1 MAKSRKT
8 SAKTAFHFKM
18 VTEINNAIY
27 QLRRRVLRTQRVPV
41 ISYRE
46 MLRLIAPEEHVER
59 LMQAR
64 DLIDIGRYT
73 ARTTDARVYLRH
85 RNHNVGVTFEVSG
98 EIGTPAMPR
107 IPIWLDHFPENRDLV
122 MALGECGRQFADIT
136 IDWDEVQSVFNYLNK
151 VCSNPAQVRYIW
163 PAISGLLSM
172 REELAGLRS
181 SLSQHVLPK
190 SLPTLPVEVRQAC
203 RRTAATVAMALMLPP
218 LEDDAMPTP
227 DVEITFMITDGV
239 DRG

>member
-8 SAKTAFHFKM
+8 SAKTAFHPKM
-18 VTEINNAIY
+18 TTEIHNAIG

-46 MLRLIAPEEHVER
+46 MLRLIAPAEHIET

-64 DLIDIGRYT
+64 ELIDIGRYT

-85 RNHNVGVTFEVSG
+85 RNRNVGVTFEVSG
-98 EIGTPAMPR
+98 DLGTPAMPYR
-107 IPIWLDHFPENRDLV
+107 PIWLDHFPENRDLV
-122 MALGECGRQFADIT
+122 MALGECGKQFADIT
-136 IDWDEVQSVFNYLNK
+136 IDWDEVEQVFKYLND
-151 VCSNPAQVRYIW
+151 VCKHPAQVRYLW
-163 PAISGLLSM
+163 PAIGGLLSM
-172 REELAGLRS
+172 RDELAGLRS

-203 RRTAATVAMALMLPP
+203 RRSAATVAMALMLPP

-227 DVEITFMITDGV
+227 DVEIEFRIMD
-239 DRG
+239 